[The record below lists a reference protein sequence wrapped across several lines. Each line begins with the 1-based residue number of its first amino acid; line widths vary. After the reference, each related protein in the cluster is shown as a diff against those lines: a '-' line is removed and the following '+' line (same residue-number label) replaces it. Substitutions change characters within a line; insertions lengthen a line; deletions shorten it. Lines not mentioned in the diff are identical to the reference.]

1 MASSEVAVDSETPN
15 SRQNMLLFWGC
26 FAALI
31 ATAFGFQVRAMLMET
46 WGAEFNIS
54 KTQQGE
60 IFGAGLWPFA
70 ISIIIFSLI
79 IDRIGYGKS
88 MIFAGICHIVQAAM
102 LYSAKGENAYEMLY
116 WGSIVGALGNGT
128 VEAVINPVVAT
139 MFPRQKTKW
148 LAILHAGWPG
158 GLVIAG
164 LLFMGVAN
172 TNADG
177 NITNYSLIILLTM
190 LPIII
195 YAVMLF
201 GRSFPVQERVQAG
214 VSFKEMLQEPGILSW
229 SVAVVLVVL
238 EVGRV
243 FELGWGIKLIA
254 MAALIVPFAAYVQ
267 KLGRPIFFLMVLI
280 MCPLAT
286 TELGTDSWITPLMQG
301 EMSNVGISAGWVLV
315 YTSLIMMVL
324 RFSAGPIVHS
334 LKPLNLL
341 AISAGLAAV
350 GLYLLGSVSGFALIF
365 AVATLYGLGKTFFWP
380 ATLGVIS
387 EQFPKS
393 GALGINMIAGIG
405 MLSVGTLGAAW
416 LGYVQDVDT
425 SNTLKS
431 DHAAVYEK
439 AVADT
444 EAKSFL
450 GLIQYQSV
458 DDTNAT
464 EEEKAVIVTVQDGSK
479 KAVLRTATVLPI
491 VMCVAYILLMM
502 YFNSQGGYKVVELV
516 SGGSEA
522 TAAPEATTT
531 TEQATSGETGDAG
544 SDGA

>member
-1 MASSEVAVDSETPN
+1 MASTAVMDN
-15 SRQNMLLFWGC
+15 SADPSSRRNQLLFWGC

-46 WGAEFNIS
+46 WGAEFGIN
-54 KTQQGE
+54 KTEQGE

-79 IDRIGYGKS
+79 IDRIGYGRA
-88 MIFAGICHIVQAAM
+88 MIFAGICHVGQAVM
-102 LYSAKGENAYEMLY
+102 LYSARGEGAYQMLY

-172 TNADG
+172 TNDAG
-177 NITNYSLIILLTM
+177 NITNYSLIILLTL
-190 LPIII
+190 LPIVV
-195 YAVMLF
+195 YAAMLF
-201 GRSFPVQERVQAG
+201 GRTFPVQERVQAG

-229 SVAVVLVVL
+229 SIAVVLVVL

-243 FELGWGIKLIA
+243 FEFNTTAKLVA
-254 MAALIVPFAAYVQ
+254 MAALIIPFAVYVQ

-301 EMSNVGISAGWVLV
+301 EMSAVGISAGWVLV

-324 RFSAGPIVHS
+324 RFFAGPIVHALPP
-334 LKPLNLL
+334 LKLL
-341 AISAGLAAV
+341 TVSAALAAV

-425 SNTLKS
+425 TKTLQA
-431 DHAAVYEK
+431 DHVAVYEET
-439 AVADT
+439 VAKT

-450 GLIQYQSV
+450 GLIEYRSV
-458 DDTNAT
+458 DETNAT
-464 EEEKAVIVTVQDGSK
+464 DDEKKTIATVQDGSK
-479 KAVLRTATVLPI
+479 KTVLRTATVLPI

-502 YFNSQGGYKVVELV
+502 YFNSQGGYKAVELSV
-516 SGGSEA
+516 GQQADASPPDTPSSEG
-522 TAAPEATTT
+522 
-531 TEQATSGETGDAG
+531 QA
-544 SDGA
+544 